1 MTLTRGQ
8 NPVKPLPAAGV
19 QLFRDYRVLRHHDAQ
34 IITGSLHP
42 WVDRSDP
49 ELKRLQDGWPGK
61 VYLAP
66 AGEGDGHLELTL
78 VREVRAARYRWIL
91 SGALFLATL
100 LTTLMAGALLQGLEP
115 VRFNATELGGIA
127 VPLPVGLRPDVLMAG
142 APFALGF
149 MAILLAHEMG
159 HFVAARRHGIR
170 ASLPYFIPV
179 PAHFTVVGTLGAFIQ
194 IRSPIVRPRTLL
206 DVGAAG
212 PVASFLLSLPVVALG
227 LALSRPLESARDP
240 LTPYA
245 VEFGGQVIW
254 LGDGLLFRVLALGI
268 TGAPVGAEGLVL
280 HPLAFA
286 GWLGLFVTF
295 LNLIPLGQLDGG
307 HVAHALLGRRQRW
320 VGALFL
326 AAMVPMGFV
335 WWGWWFWGL
344 VALALG
350 RGKLSSPGVVQD
362 QVGLDRPRRS
372 VAWGL
377 AAVFLVILPPVPLG
391 V

>member
-1 MTLTRGQ
+1 MTLTRRQ

-34 IITGSLHP
+34 VIAGTLHP

-49 ELKRLQDGWPGK
+49 ELVKLLETWPGRA
-61 VYLAP
+61 YLAP
-66 AGEGDGHLELTL
+66 VSEGDSRLELVL
-78 VREVRAARYRWIL
+78 VRETAAARHRWLL
-91 SGALFLATL
+91 SGALFAATL
-100 LTTLMAGALLQGLEP
+100 LTTLMAGALLAGMEP
-115 VRFNATELGGIA
+115 VEMNSVVWGGRSFS
-127 VPLPVGLRPDVLMAG
+127 VPVGLRLEALMQG
-142 APFALGF
+142 IPFSLGF
-149 MAILLAHEMG
+149 MGILLAHEMG
-159 HFVAARRHGIR
+159 HYLAARRHGVR
-170 ASLPYFIPV
+170 ASLPYFLPV

-212 PVASFLLSLPVVALG
+212 PLASFLLSLPVIGAG
-227 LALSRPLESARDP
+227 LALSRPLATARDP

-254 LGDGLLFRVLALGI
+254 LGDGLLFRVLALGV
-268 TGAPVGAEGLVL
+268 TGTPVGAEGLLL

-307 HVAHALLGRRQRW
+307 HVAFALLGKGQRI
-320 VGALFL
+320 VGGLFL
-326 AAMVPMGFV
+326 AAMIPMGFV

-344 VALALG
+344 VALGLG
-350 RGKLSSPGVVQD
+350 RGRLTSPGVVQD
-362 QVGLDRPRRS
+362 QVGLDPPRRA

-377 AAVFLVILPPVPLG
+377 GAVFLLILPPVPLG